1 MQNTTAMMAPAM
13 DKSAPIIIAI
23 NDALPTVVGGDM
35 GAATGAATG
44 AVTGVATGAAT
55 GGTTGVATGAATGA
69 AMGVATG
76 AATGG
81 AMGGGNTQILGS
93 AVLSVSKII
102 AFVPP
107 AQETVLVTMSVMAPP
122 GIVAN
127 VLLLKIIQPVIISLS
142 M

>member
-1 MQNTTAMMAPAM
+1 MMAPAM

-55 GGTTGVATGAATGA
+55 GAAIGAATGAATG
-69 AMGVATG
+69 GATG